1 MTYLLTPEQ
10 QYYADQQAAQEAQQQ
25 ARYGYQD
32 ALSTMRQQQANRDQF
47 IQNLNQRA
55 GLGNQVAQQGYNL
68 WGDLQRL
75 GLQTMNMGG
84 DLANLRRNEARYA
97 LNAQLNLA
105 QQQQRRSTSEIPGA
119 QSVMRRFGY

>member
-25 ARYGYQD
+25 
-32 ALSTMRQQQANRDQF
+32 
-47 IQNLNQRA
+47 
-55 GLGNQVAQQGYNL
+55 
-68 WGDLQRL
+68 
-75 GLQTMNMGG
+75 
-84 DLANLRRNEARYA
+84 ARYA